1 MESRKTNSADLERKR
16 PVFFQLGLIIAIS
29 AALAAFEWKTPDN
42 RNIILPP
49 RTSLEPES
57 EIIEIFAEKKP
68 DIPKPLIT
76 TLLKEVDNKTKDLP
90 DIEIKTE
97 INPDD
102 KIEPWKLPELI
113 PENPDTGE
121 PEIFVVAETMPEFP
135 GGYAALMKYL
145 SDNTKYPV
153 AAREAGITGTVY
165 ITFVVET
172 DGSISSIAVLRG
184 VSGGCTEESLRVVS
198 EMPRWNPGKQ
208 RGKPVRV
215 SMNLPVKF
223 MLLN

>member
-1 MESRKTNSADLERKR
+1 MEPRKTNSADLERKR

-29 AALAAFEWKTPDN
+29 AALVAFEWKTPDN
-42 RNIILPP
+42 RNIMLPT
-49 RTSLEPES
+49 RSSLEPET
-57 EIIEIFAEKKP
+57 EIIEVFTEKKP
-68 DIPKPLIT
+68 ELPKPVLT
-76 TLLKEVDNKTKDLP
+76 TMLKVVDNTTKDLP

-102 KIEPWKLPELI
+102 AVEPYKLPELL
-113 PENPDTGE
+113 PENPDDGE
-121 PEIFVVAETMPEFP
+121 PEIFIVAETMPEFP

-145 SDNTKYPV
+145 SENTKYPA

-184 VSGGCTEESLRVVS
+184 VAGGCTEESLRVVR
-198 EMPRWNPGKQ
+198 EMPLWTPGKQ
-208 RGKPVRV
+208 RGIPVRV

>member
-1 MESRKTNSADLERKR
+1 MEPRKTNNADLEPKR
-16 PVFFQLGLIIAIS
+16 PVFFQLGLIISIS
-29 AALAAFEWKTPDN
+29 AALAAFEWKTADN
-42 RNIILPP
+42 RNIILPT
-49 RTSLEPES
+49 RTSLEPET
-57 EIIEIFAEKKP
+57 EIVEIFTEKKP
-68 DIPKPLIT
+68 DIPKPAIT
-76 TLLKEVDNKTKDLP
+76 TLLKEVDNNAEDLP

-97 INPDD
+97 IDPDE
-102 KIEPWKLPELI
+102 KIEPWKLPELT
-113 PENPDTGE
+113 PEHTDTGE

-145 SDNTKYPV
+145 SDNTKYPP

-172 DGSISSIAVLRG
+172 DGSISSVAVLRG

-198 EMPRWNPGKQ
+198 EMPQWNPGKQ